1 MAVYAI
7 GDIQGCYDPFRR
19 LLDRIRFDPGKDTL
33 WLVGDLVN
41 RGPKSLKTLRF
52 VRSLEDSVVT
62 VLGNHDLHLL
72 ALASGSIEPSKR
84 FATLDKTLAAPEL
97 DEIVDWLRTRPLA
110 HYDPDLDTLLVHAGI
125 YPTWSVSKTLARAA
139 EVEAALL
146 GRNYARFLGAMYG
159 NTPWLWSSKLSG
171 SRRLR
176 FIVNTF
182 TRMRMITATGRLNF
196 SHSGSPYTA
205 RKNLMPWFA
214 YPKPG
219 WGETRIVFG
228 HWSALGLV
236 ALPELLSLDT
246 GCVWGR
252 QLTAARIDSKALRVY
267 QVDGQTRLNDRRNG
281 RKET

>member
-110 HYDPDLDTLLVHAGI
+110 HYDPDLDTLLVPIQIGFR
-125 YPTWSVSKTLARAA
+125 P
-139 EVEAALL
+139 
-146 GRNYARFLGAMYG
+146 
-159 NTPWLWSSKLSG
+159 G
-171 SRRLR
+171 SRRLAEDELNLVLRPR
-176 FIVNTF
+176 FAV
-182 TRMRMITATGRLNF
+182 GR
-196 SHSGSPYTA
+196 
-205 RKNLMPWFA
+205 
-214 YPKPG
+214 
-219 WGETRIVFG
+219 V
-228 HWSALGLV
+228 
-236 ALPELLSLDT
+236 LP
-246 GCVWGR
+246 
-252 QLTAARIDSKALRVY
+252 
-267 QVDGQTRLNDRRNG
+267 
-281 RKET
+281 